1 MTFRVYKSFF
11 KDDLIDDAK
20 TGAPEDDSKFTGGH
34 QKMLRTFNSSISNNM
49 HRQNS
54 LDR

>member
-1 MTFRVYKSFF
+1 MSFRIYKSFF
-11 KDDLIDDAK
+11 KDDLIDDVK
-20 TGAPEDDSKFTGGH
+20 TAVEEDSKFAGGH
-34 QKMLRTFNSSISNNM
+34 QKMLRTFNSSISNNI